1 MHRINAIA
9 AHFCST
15 PSSSP
20 VSILQRYLVHDNHE
34 LRESITDFLKDD
46 IYRQNYELSLSEYRE
61 LTLRRIRKFIEARFF
76 SVRDYVE
83 NPRKFMAVMEMISL
97 ADFSMGIKTGV
108 HFTLCGGSICRLGTK
123 KHHDAY
129 LDKMDSFELPG
140 SYCMTELGHG
150 SNVAGLETTATYDS
164 ATREFI
170 IHTPS
175 NTASKFW
182 IGGAGLHGKIT
193 VVFAQLSVSGV
204 SKGVHA
210 FVMRIRDDKM
220 RPMPGVTIKDIGH
233 KMGLNGIDNGQLW
246 FNQVRI
252 SRDALLDRFCS
263 IDDAGG
269 YHSPISNDA
278 QRFGMMIG
286 GLTTGRMLI
295 AQGCIDAMKLGLCI
309 AIRFGAD
316 RPQFGEK
323 RVLEYSSYQ
332 RAIIP
337 SLADAYALHIAMG
350 NLKEIVT
357 GPLDEPLKTKVVH
370 IVSSGLKAAASWTA
384 IKVLQRCRECCGG
397 LGYHSSNKIPELI
410 ADTNITATFEGSN
423 PVLMQQVARALMEQY
438 RDNTGFADN
447 NASVPLS
454 LSPKHLLYLM
464 NQREN
469 KLVHTALAAQSAK
482 KLRDMALVEIGWA
495 NVEKLCMTWLI
506 KASKRAPPEA
516 RGLLDKMVLL
526 FGASKVEKKIGF
538 YMGCGLMSHD
548 EGNAITEMVDN
559 LCEDLCKNDARDA
572 LDLCSAFGI
581 PDHLIQAP
589 IAFDWRKM

>member
-1 MHRINAIA
+1 MHRVQVIA
-9 AHFCST
+9 SHLNGK
-15 PSSSP
+15 SP
-20 VSILQRYLVHDNHE
+20 ASDAVQALQRFLCHDNYE
-34 LRESITDFLKDD
+34 LRAKIIEFLRDD
-46 IYRQNYELSLSEYRE
+46 IYRQNYDLSLGEYRE
-61 LTLRRIRKFIEARFF
+61 LTLRRIRKLIDARFF
-76 SVRDYVE
+76 SVRDYVRD
-83 NPRKFMAVMEMISL
+83 PRKFMAGMETLSF

-150 SNVAGLETTATYDS
+150 SNVAGLETTATYDPT
-164 ATREFI
+164 TREFI
-170 IHTPS
+170 INTPT
-175 NTASKFW
+175 NTASKYW
-182 IGGAGLHGKIT
+182 IGGAGLHGKLT
-193 VVFAQLSVSGV
+193 VVFAQLSVSCV

-210 FVMRIRDDKM
+210 FVMRIRDDEM

-246 FNQVRI
+246 FKDVRI
-252 SRDALLDRFCS
+252 PRDALLDRFCS
-263 IDDAGG
+263 IDDAGT
-269 YHSPISNDA
+269 YQSPIPNDA

-295 AQGCIDAMKLGLCI
+295 AQGCIDAMKMGLCI

-337 SLADAYALHIAMG
+337 ALSDAFALHIAMG
-350 NLKEIVT
+350 NLKDIVT

-397 LGYHSSNKIPELI
+397 LGYHSANKIPELI

-423 PVLMQQVARALMEQY
+423 PVLMQQVARALMEQLK
-438 RDNTGFADN
+438 DVPPEPMPPT
-447 NASVPLS
+447 ASTTSPLT
-454 LSPKHLLYLM
+454 PKYLLALM

-469 KLVHTALAAQSAK
+469 KLVHAAIAAQAAK

-495 NVEKLCMTWLI
+495 NIEKLCMMWLM
-506 KASKRAPPEA
+506 KAANRAPPAA
-516 RGLLDKMVLL
+516 RPLLDKMVLL
-526 FGASKVEKKIGF
+526 FGASKVEKKMGF
-538 YMGCGLMSHD
+538 YYACGLNVESVT
-548 EGNAITEMVDN
+548 NVVDR
-559 LCEDLCKNDARDA
+559 LCEDLCSNNARDA
-572 LDLCSAFGI
+572 LDSCAAFGI
-581 PDHLIQAP
+581 PDHLLQAP